1 MFIILDNNELKKLSP
16 EEMQRMILSSDKD
29 TFKALCEVVEN
40 EKRKN
45 KYLSTEKS

>member
-16 EEMQRMILSSDKD
+16 EEMQRMILSSDQD

-40 EKRKN
+40 EKGKN
-45 KYLSTEKS
+45 KYFSTEKS